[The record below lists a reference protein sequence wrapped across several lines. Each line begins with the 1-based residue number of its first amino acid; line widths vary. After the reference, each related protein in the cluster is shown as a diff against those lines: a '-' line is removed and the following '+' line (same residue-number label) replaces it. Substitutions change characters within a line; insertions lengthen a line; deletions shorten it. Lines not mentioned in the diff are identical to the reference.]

1 MKSIKTVLLI
11 ALLVVVAVSCKKSS
25 SGPLG
30 GSSTAM
36 SQVGNTF
43 TIHPMGSMP
52 GVSNIS
58 AEITELEDGISN
70 IEFSVEIDDEN
81 LENLIEFAVSKYPS
95 TLSFEDGVFTG
106 NMNARITDKGMS
118 IIFEE
123 GELIGVKYDAKVGD
137 TYTLNM
143 NGDLITNEVISRSTE
158 DDFWWMG
165 GAIIKVI
172 EVESSG
178 FDVPGLDKVKM
189 YYNHKF
195 GLVGVDFK
203 FIGGTSQS
211 ADVVSS
217 AFNF

>member
-1 MKSIKTVLLI
+1 MKKISILLI
-11 ALLVVVAVSCKKSS
+11 AVAILTVVSCKKE
-25 SGPLG
+25 SGSVLG
-30 GSSTAM
+30 GSTTPM
-36 SQVGNTF
+36 GQVGNTF
-43 TIHPMGSMP
+43 DIYPTGSMP
-52 GVSNIS
+52 GVGSIT
-58 AEITELEDGISN
+58 AEITELEGNISN
-70 IEFSVEIDDEN
+70 IEFSVEIEN
-81 LENLIEFAVSKYPS
+81 EKLEAIIEYAVSKYPS

-158 DDFWWMG
+158 DDFWWSG
-165 GAIIKVI
+165 GFIKVI
-172 EVESSG
+172 KVESSG
-178 FDVPGLDKVKM
+178 FNVPGLDKVVM
-189 YYNHKF
+189 YYNHRF

-211 ADVVSS
+211 ADVVSAS
-217 AFNF
+217 DN